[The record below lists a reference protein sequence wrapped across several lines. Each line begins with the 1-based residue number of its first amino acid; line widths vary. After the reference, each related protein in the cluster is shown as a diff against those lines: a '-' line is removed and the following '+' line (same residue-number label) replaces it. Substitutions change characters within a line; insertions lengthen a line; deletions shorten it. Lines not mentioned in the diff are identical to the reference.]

1 MSQPVNK
8 KGKPFSWSFT
18 ALTDYEGCPRR
29 YSASRFYCTVPFTES
44 AASIW
49 GSRIHRA
56 GELFLK
62 GIPHKDEEALL
73 PVEPYCT
80 AILRTGH
87 KVEAEVEVTLTRGM
101 APTSWFAKDAWFRA
115 KLDVVVTKVKENSVS
130 LLDWKTGGKIKD
142 APDQLRLCAAA
153 LAVVRPYLKW
163 FDGKYIWTQ
172 HKQVTGIEPISKIDI
187 PKIWQEFLPR
197 VARMEEAWRTE
208 RFDPRPSGLC
218 PYCSVN
224 DCASRRGERRV

>member
-1 MSQPVNK
+1 MITPVNA
-8 KGKPFSWSFT
+8 KGKPFSWSFSVVEK
-18 ALTDYEGCPRR
+18 YENCPKK
-29 YSASRFYCTVPFTES
+29 YAAEKFYFTLPYVQND
-44 AASIW
+44 AAKW
-49 GSRIHRA
+49 GDRVHKA

-115 KLDVVVTKVKENSVS
+115 KLDVVVTKVKENAVN
-130 LLDWKTGGKIKD
+130 LYDFKTGGKIKD

-153 LAVVRPYLKW
+153 LAVVRPYLQE
-163 FDGKYIWTQ
+163 FTGKYIWTQ
-172 HKQVTGIEPISKIDI
+172 HKQVTGIEPIAKADI

-197 VARMEEAWRTE
+197 VARIEEAWRTE

-218 PYCSVN
+218 PWCAVP
-224 DCASRRGERRV
+224 DCPQRRGERRI

>member
-1 MSQPVNK
+1 MTSPLNAK
-8 KGKPFSWSFT
+8 NKPFSWSFT
-18 ALTDYEGCPRR
+18 ALADYEGCPKR
-29 YSASRFYCTVPFTES
+29 YAANRFYCVIPWVDTE
-44 AASIW
+44 AIIW
-49 GSRIHRA
+49 GNRVHKA

-87 KVEAEVEVTLTRGM
+87 KVEAEVEVALTRGM
-101 APTSWFAKDAWFRA
+101 APVSWFAKDAWFRA

-153 LAVVRPYLKW
+153 LAVVRPYLQE
-163 FDGKYIWTQ
+163 FTGKYIWIA
-172 HKQVTGIEPISKIDI
+172 KADI

-218 PYCSVN
+218 PWCAVP
-224 DCASRRGERRV
+224 DCPQRRGERRV

>member
-1 MSQPVNK
+1 MTAPLNARN
-8 KGKPFSWSFT
+8 KPFSWSFT
-18 ALTDYEGCPRR
+18 ALADYEGCAAR
-29 YSASRFYCTVPFTES
+29 YAASRFYCTVPFQES

-49 GSRIHRA
+49 GSRVHRA

-115 KLDVVVTKVKENSVS
+115 KLDVVGTKVKENAVN
-130 LLDWKTGGKIKD
+130 LYDFKPGGKIKD
-142 APDQLRLCAAA
+142 APDQLKLCAAA
-153 LAVVRPYLKW
+153 LAVVRPYLQE
-163 FDGKYIWTQ
+163 FSGKYIWTA
-172 HKQVTGIEPISKIDI
+172 HKQVTGIEPIMKADI

-197 VARMEEAWRTE
+197 VERMEEAWRTE
-208 RFDPRPSGLC
+208 SFPARWSGLC
-218 PYCSVN
+218 PWCQVS
-224 DCASRRGERRV
+224 DCVHYTGGKR